1 MAHGPGLYPPGTG
14 QRRRLATHKE
24 IGMNRMLA
32 IGLGLA
38 LAGSLSAT
46 AARADATGDAAAVQ
60 NFRLSD
66 GFLEKYQAV
75 EADVAK
81 DPCRLGAFGL
91 LKSEGKSLDQTAA
104 EYDAQP
110 GVHAMLARHG
120 LTARETLLG
129 MAALMSAAMEDLRK
143 AHPEMVQKDADA
155 PAVSPA
161 NMAFYQS
168 HKDGIRQREMQ
179 LAQQMMQA
187 NHGKLPACLAH

>member
-1 MAHGPGLYPPGTG
+1 
-14 QRRRLATHKE
+14 
-24 IGMNRMLA
+24 MLA
-32 IGLGLA
+32 IGLGLALA

-46 AARADATGDAAAVQ
+46 AARADAAGDAAAVQ

-91 LKSEGKSLDQTAA
+91 LKSEGKSLDQVAA

-129 MAALMSAAMEDLRK
+129 MATLMSAAMEDLSK
-143 AHPEMVQKDADA
+143 AHPGMVQKDPDA
-155 PAVSPA
+155 PAVNPA